1 MARVL
6 RFFMA
11 GGVVFLSLVGQPAS
25 AEERKVTPGR
35 EPNPL
40 TAVVDQERGFL
51 EWRFRGRTL
60 LTYVFA
66 TNQFKPYVREL
77 FTLSGD
83 NVLRDAPADH
93 LHHHGLMYAIR
104 VNGVNFWEERDQPG
118 HEIHVKLVGP
128 RTGLDAIGL
137 PRSGFTEL
145 VHWVPDGDH
154 ARTDT
159 AAAAFLVERR
169 TLTLTV
175 DETNQEVAFA
185 WHAEFE
191 VGPRTNRVKLH
202 GSEYNGLGLRLPG
215 TWDHVARHLNS
226 EGTPPPRGG
235 QPGAMAAR
243 WGAVSPT
250 ADDRAV
256 QVALFA
262 RPTVKAGS
270 NAIFTMTDPFT
281 YLSVTQSLDKTPLEY
296 TAGDRFSIDYLV
308 LAYSAART
316 RAQLEQRH
324 RLWARNLA
332 VTSSE
337 R

>member
-1 MARVL
+1 
-6 RFFMA
+6 MA
-11 GGVVFLSLVGQPAS
+11 GGLAFLSLAVHPAP
-25 AEERKVTPGR
+25 AEERNVAPGR

-51 EWRFRGRTL
+51 EWRFRGHRL

-66 TNQFKPYVREL
+66 ANQFKPYVREL
-77 FTLSGD
+77 FALSGD

-118 HEIHVKLVGP
+118 HEIHVKLVRP

-137 PRSGFTEL
+137 PRACFTEL

-154 ARTDT
+154 TRTDT

-175 DETNQEVAFA
+175 DETNQEVALG

-191 VGPRTNRVKLH
+191 VGARTNRIKLH
-202 GSEYNGLGLRLPG
+202 GSEYNGLGLRLPA
-215 TWDHVARHLNS
+215 TWERVARHLNS

-235 QPGAMAAR
+235 QPGAMPAR
-243 WGAVSPT
+243 WGAVSPS
-250 ADDRAV
+250 ADARAV
-256 QVALFA
+256 QVALLA
-262 RPTVKAGS
+262 RPTQKAGIS
-270 NAIFTMTDPFT
+270 AMFTMSDPFT
-281 YLSVTQSLDKTPLEY
+281 YLSATQSLDKTPLEY
-296 TAGDRFSIDYLV
+296 RAGERFSIDYLV
-308 LAYSAART
+308 LVYSAART
-316 RAQLEQRH
+316 RVQLEQRYQ
-324 RLWARNLA
+324 LWASTSA
-332 VTSSE
+332 ATSSE